1 MLISRMLTA
10 TFSFM
15 HIPRQ
20 ALVRGLSLIL
30 CLVIGGCQSADLPES
45 QSESAAIDRSL
56 HQVAE
61 SAERSG
67 DYGSAMQYYE
77 QLYRKDP
84 DDIDALIGYARNLR
98 YTGSPGRGAQLLEGS
113 LEDGPENP
121 RILSELGRAQ
131 LSAGSYDRASST
143 LSDAIEVGG
152 SDWRTYVALGIA
164 QDQLGQHDRA
174 RLSYDAA
181 LSLSPDNAVIL
192 TNMGLSQA
200 LAGNLKTGIS
210 LLERAILTPGADSRA
225 RQNLA
230 LLYGIDGK
238 FDAARKLGY
247 LDLPDEVVEANI
259 KYFRALHEKRRAQSD
274 QLSVEEKISS
284 KLRQTHISAAEA
296 GVVEF
301 RIEVGAFTSIDEA
314 IQAWERLQL
323 QNSGLLGK
331 LGIEF
336 VRSGPDAGAR
346 FLAWA
351 GPFDVYEGAKRTCAE
366 LEKRSVGCWV
376 VQR

>member
-1 MLISRMLTA
+1 MLISRKVTA
-10 TFSFM
+10 TLSFM
-15 HIPRQ
+15 HTPRQ
-20 ALVRGLSLIL
+20 ALARGLSALL
-30 CLVIGGCQSADLPES
+30 CLVISACQPVRPFDS

-56 HQVAE
+56 HQVAD

-67 DYGSAMQYYE
+67 DYGSALQYYE
-77 QLYRKDP
+77 QLHRKNSA
-84 DDIDALIGYARNLR
+84 DIDALLGYARNLR
-98 YTGSPGRGAQLLEGS
+98 YTGSPGRGAQLLEDS

-131 LSAGSYDRASST
+131 LSAGSYKRAIST
-143 LSDAIEVGG
+143 LSDAVEIGG
-152 SDWRTYVALGIA
+152 GDWRTYVALGIA

-174 RLSYDAA
+174 RLSYGAA

-192 TNMGLSQA
+192 TNMGLSRA
-200 LAGNLKTGIS
+200 LAGNLKEGIS

-247 LDLPDEVVEANI
+247 LDLPDEVVEANL
-259 KYFRALHEKRRAQSD
+259 KYFRALHEKGRTQPD
-274 QLSVEEKISS
+274 ELNIEEKISS
-284 KLRQTHISAAEA
+284 TLRQTHISAAEA

-301 RIEVGAFTSIDEA
+301 RVEVGAFTSIDEA
-314 IQAWERLQL
+314 IQAWERLQR

-351 GPFDVYEGAKRTCAE
+351 GPFDVYDAAKRTCAE